1 MRHAAPG
8 DHQDQGG
15 DKRLNF
21 EDRYQYAVP
30 QSRQMPAPVA
40 LNKTI
45 GRLNPA
51 TVIAAV
57 VAPAIAI
64 TAPTERSIPPV
75 AITSV
80 IPIAN
85 SATGP
90 HG

>member
-15 DKRLNF
+15 NKRLNF

-30 QSRQMPAPVA
+30 QSRRCQCRA